1 LHRGRFKSRGTQV
14 WSVDVWVPSASFGP
28 AIPTFD
34 LREKYNVSLS
44 CKQSFLTKYI
54 FLVSLCGLSSEEGWL
69 MVFVIAPIEKSL
81 DGENAELAVNI
92 SNELVPIHQLT
103 GLFVG
108 SKCATYAEKPKVF
121 FFFDFEAG
129 KKFDGLRVI
138 FSCKSLI
145 SYMF

>member
-69 MVFVIAPIEKSL
+69 MVFVIAPIEKTVL
-81 DGENAELAVNI
+81 GENAELAVKI
-92 SNELVPIHQLT
+92 SNKLVPMQHIT
-103 GLFVG
+103 RLFVG

-121 FFFDFEAG
+121 FFLDFEAG
-129 KKFDGLRVI
+129 KKADAPRVI
-138 FSCKSLI
+138 
-145 SYMF
+145 YMSRIIP